1 MKPFYAFY
9 SEQTEP
15 PIRRTYKVEAVI
27 KGKTYA
33 GYVDASSGA
42 TAERQFIP
50 RILRTEFKT
59 PSKQIGLEIYKALPH
74 ATTFRF
80 RAKPATAPPP
90 APLPVKQQPAQTEF
104 TL

>member
-15 PIRRTYKVEAVI
+15 PIRRTYKVEALI

-42 TAERQFIP
+42 TAERQFIA
-50 RILRTEFKT
+50 RILRTVFKT
-59 PSKQIGLEIYKALPH
+59 PNNQIGLEIYKALPH
-74 ATTFRF
+74 ATTFRV
-80 RAKPATAPPP
+80 RAQPATAPLP